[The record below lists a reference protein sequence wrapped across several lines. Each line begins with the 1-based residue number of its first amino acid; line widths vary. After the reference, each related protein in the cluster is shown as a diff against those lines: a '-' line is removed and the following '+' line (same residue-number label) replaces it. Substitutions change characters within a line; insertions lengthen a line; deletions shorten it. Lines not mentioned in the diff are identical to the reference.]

1 MENPKDQTSSPLMP
15 MLVVMLLLVGGLALQ
30 QGGLRLMPP
39 QQPLEEMYLPPLLVD
54 GWLNHDG
61 PLDETS
67 LEGKLVALDAW
78 GLSCPPCLAAM
89 PEMIALNRKYS
100 VHKDFVL
107 IGVTS
112 DPYQYASADLP
123 ALKKYVG
130 IMDGLDWP
138 IGYGAVPVMES
149 LGIAQLPTLILF
161 NREGKAVW
169 RGWDV
174 KGLDRAIETA
184 L

>member
-1 MENPKDQTSSPLMP
+1 MP
-15 MLVVMLLLVGGLALQ
+15 MLVVALLLVGGVALQ
-30 QGGLRLMPP
+30 QGGLKLRPP
-39 QQPLEEMYLPPLLVD
+39 QPPVENVYLPPLLVE

-61 PLDETS
+61 PLDEAA
-67 LEGKLVALDAW
+67 LQGKLVVLDAW
-78 GLSCPPCLAAM
+78 GLSCPPCLQAM

-100 VHKDFVL
+100 VRDDFVL

-112 DPYQYASADLP
+112 DPYQSPSADLP

-130 IMDGLDWP
+130 IMDGMNWP
-138 IGYGAVPVMES
+138 IGYGAVPVMQA

-161 NREGKAVW
+161 DRDGKAIW
-169 RGWDV
+169 HGWSV
-174 KGLDRAIETA
+174 RALDEAIEAA